1 LETAVEDAAAGAG
14 DVEVASRAACS
25 AASRAR
31 SSVSFG
37 IGARVAATGVTRAAT
52 PDDSEEAEEEGLNA
66 CMLIAAGVIAAGV
79 R

>member
-1 LETAVEDAAAGAG
+1 VEDAAAGAG

-37 IGARVAATGVTRAAT
+37 IGVRVAAAEGTRAAT
-52 PDDSEEAEEEGLNA
+52 PDARQEEEEDGLNA
-66 CMLIAAGVIAAGV
+66 CMRIDAGVIATGV